1 MLWKVEHSR
10 KYLEERWDRDQVDWV
25 KIIES
30 ESEEKYTNPPNRYS
44 STSLINKLEELGIGR
59 PSTYV
64 SIIESITSVFINS
77 ESSLKPRILAIALI
91 NNFMKPYFNQY
102 IDYEFSKTMEDE
114 LDLILESKNPEES
127 KIKFLQKSHETI
139 KSHVEDYGIQDP
151 LALTT
156 VKLPFESRYVVKTG
170 RIQGKIPYPY
180 LLRDDDFKVG
190 LPPEITIEEIEE
202 EILIDEEELSEY
214 QQKRF
219 GPRGDL
225 IIQKQQLIQPI
236 QDQIFNAI
244 RELAKSRNYD
254 FIFDKSADIV
264 MLYSDKRYDV
274 SDQIL
279 RTISRANN
287 RKKVDSRK
295 DKREIENESLI
306 DETTVV
312 SDIENKEK
320 EDISDEKV
328 STPNKK
334 LTVKELLEQR
344 KQKNSDKRKVK
355 D

>member
-1 MLWKVEHSR
+1 MKKSYFFILLFLTSTFIFGQRGIKIGYIDTEYILENLPEYNQISKRLEEKAGDWKKEIEERSR
-10 KYLEERWDRDQVDWV
+10 KIDQ
-25 KIIES
+25 KKE
-30 ESEEKYTNPPNRYS
+30 
-44 STSLINKLEELGIGR
+44 
-59 PSTYV
+59 
-64 SIIESITSVFINS
+64 
-77 ESSLKPRILAIALI
+77 SLKSERIL
-91 NNFMKPYFNQY
+91 
-102 IDYEFSKTMEDE
+102 
-114 LDLILESKNPEES
+114 
-127 KIKFLQKSHETI
+127 
-139 KSHVEDYGIQDP
+139 
-151 LALTT
+151 LTS
-156 VKLPFESRYVVKTG
+156 EM
-170 RIQGKIPYPY
+170 
-180 LLRDDDFKVG
+180 
-190 LPPEITIEEIEE
+190 IEEIEE

-306 DETTVV
+306 DETTVA
-312 SDIENKEK
+312 SEIENKEK
-320 EDISDEKV
+320 DDLSKEKV

-344 KQKNSDKRKVK
+344 KQKNSNKRKVK

>member
-1 MLWKVEHSR
+1 MKKSYFFILLFLTTTFIFGQRGIKIGYIDTEYILENLPEYNQISKR
-10 KYLEERWDRDQVDWV
+10 LEEKAGDWKKEVEERTRKIDQ
-25 KIIES
+25 KKES
-30 ESEEKYTNPPNRYS
+30 
-44 STSLINKLEELGIGR
+44 L
-59 PSTYV
+59 
-64 SIIESITSVFINS
+64 NS
-77 ESSLKPRILAIALI
+77 ERIL
-91 NNFMKPYFNQY
+91 
-102 IDYEFSKTMEDE
+102 
-114 LDLILESKNPEES
+114 
-127 KIKFLQKSHETI
+127 
-139 KSHVEDYGIQDP
+139 
-151 LALTT
+151 LTS
-156 VKLPFESRYVVKTG
+156 EM
-170 RIQGKIPYPY
+170 
-180 LLRDDDFKVG
+180 
-190 LPPEITIEEIEE
+190 IEEIEE

-306 DETTVV
+306 DDTTVA
-312 SDIENKEK
+312 SEIENKEK
-320 EDISDEKV
+320 DDPSEEKV

-344 KQKNSDKRKVK
+344 KQKNSNKRKVK

>member
-1 MLWKVEHSR
+1 MKKSYFFILLFLTSTFIFGQRGIKIGYIDTEYILENLPEYNQISKRLEEKAGDWKKEIEERSR
-10 KYLEERWDRDQVDWV
+10 KIDQ
-25 KIIES
+25 KKE
-30 ESEEKYTNPPNRYS
+30 
-44 STSLINKLEELGIGR
+44 
-59 PSTYV
+59 
-64 SIIESITSVFINS
+64 
-77 ESSLKPRILAIALI
+77 SLKSERIL
-91 NNFMKPYFNQY
+91 
-102 IDYEFSKTMEDE
+102 
-114 LDLILESKNPEES
+114 
-127 KIKFLQKSHETI
+127 
-139 KSHVEDYGIQDP
+139 
-151 LALTT
+151 LTS
-156 VKLPFESRYVVKTG
+156 EM
-170 RIQGKIPYPY
+170 
-180 LLRDDDFKVG
+180 
-190 LPPEITIEEIEE
+190 IEEIEE

-306 DETTVV
+306 DETMVV
-312 SDIENKEK
+312 SEIENKEK
-320 EDISDEKV
+320 DDSSEEKV

-344 KQKNSDKRKVK
+344 KQKNSNKRKVK

>member
-1 MLWKVEHSR
+1 MKKSYFFILLFLTSSFIFGQRGIKIGYIDTEYILENLPEYNQISKRLEEKAGDWKKEIEERSR
-10 KYLEERWDRDQVDWV
+10 KIDQ
-25 KIIES
+25 KKE
-30 ESEEKYTNPPNRYS
+30 
-44 STSLINKLEELGIGR
+44 
-59 PSTYV
+59 
-64 SIIESITSVFINS
+64 
-77 ESSLKPRILAIALI
+77 SLKSERIL
-91 NNFMKPYFNQY
+91 
-102 IDYEFSKTMEDE
+102 
-114 LDLILESKNPEES
+114 
-127 KIKFLQKSHETI
+127 
-139 KSHVEDYGIQDP
+139 
-151 LALTT
+151 LTS
-156 VKLPFESRYVVKTG
+156 EM
-170 RIQGKIPYPY
+170 
-180 LLRDDDFKVG
+180 
-190 LPPEITIEEIEE
+190 IEEVEE
-202 EILIDEEELSEY
+202 EILIEEEELSEY

-306 DETTVV
+306 DETTVL
-312 SDIENKEK
+312 SEIENKEK
-320 EDISDEKV
+320 DDVSEEKV

-344 KQKNSDKRKVK
+344 KQKTL
-355 D
+355 

>member
-1 MLWKVEHSR
+1 MKKSYFFILLFLTSTFIFGQRGIKIGYIDTEYILENLPEYNQISKRLEEKAGDWKKEIEERSR
-10 KYLEERWDRDQVDWV
+10 KIDQ
-25 KIIES
+25 KKES
-30 ESEEKYTNPPNRYS
+30 LQSE
-44 STSLINKLEELGIGR
+44 
-59 PSTYV
+59 
-64 SIIESITSVFINS
+64 
-77 ESSLKPRILAIALI
+77 RIL
-91 NNFMKPYFNQY
+91 
-102 IDYEFSKTMEDE
+102 
-114 LDLILESKNPEES
+114 
-127 KIKFLQKSHETI
+127 
-139 KSHVEDYGIQDP
+139 
-151 LALTT
+151 LTS
-156 VKLPFESRYVVKTG
+156 EM
-170 RIQGKIPYPY
+170 
-180 LLRDDDFKVG
+180 
-190 LPPEITIEEIEE
+190 IEEIEE

-344 KQKNSDKRKVK
+344 KQKNSNKRKVK

>member
-1 MLWKVEHSR
+1 MKKSYFFILLFLTCSFIFGQRGIKIGYIDTEYILENLPEYNQISKR
-10 KYLEERWDRDQVDWV
+10 LEEKAGDWKKEVEERTRKIDQ
-25 KIIES
+25 KKES
-30 ESEEKYTNPPNRYS
+30 
-44 STSLINKLEELGIGR
+44 L
-59 PSTYV
+59 
-64 SIIESITSVFINS
+64 NS
-77 ESSLKPRILAIALI
+77 ERIL
-91 NNFMKPYFNQY
+91 
-102 IDYEFSKTMEDE
+102 
-114 LDLILESKNPEES
+114 
-127 KIKFLQKSHETI
+127 
-139 KSHVEDYGIQDP
+139 
-151 LALTT
+151 LTS
-156 VKLPFESRYVVKTG
+156 EM
-170 RIQGKIPYPY
+170 
-180 LLRDDDFKVG
+180 
-190 LPPEITIEEIEE
+190 IEEIEE

-306 DETTVV
+306 DDTTVA
-312 SDIENKEK
+312 SEIENKEK
-320 EDISDEKV
+320 DDPSEEKV

-344 KQKNSDKRKVK
+344 KQKNSNKRKVK

>member
-1 MLWKVEHSR
+1 MKKSYFFILLFLTSTFIFGQRGIKIGYIDTEYILENLPEYNQISKRLEEKAGDWKKEIEERSR
-10 KYLEERWDRDQVDWV
+10 KIDQ
-25 KIIES
+25 KKE
-30 ESEEKYTNPPNRYS
+30 
-44 STSLINKLEELGIGR
+44 
-59 PSTYV
+59 
-64 SIIESITSVFINS
+64 
-77 ESSLKPRILAIALI
+77 SLKSERIL
-91 NNFMKPYFNQY
+91 
-102 IDYEFSKTMEDE
+102 
-114 LDLILESKNPEES
+114 
-127 KIKFLQKSHETI
+127 
-139 KSHVEDYGIQDP
+139 
-151 LALTT
+151 LTS
-156 VKLPFESRYVVKTG
+156 EM
-170 RIQGKIPYPY
+170 
-180 LLRDDDFKVG
+180 
-190 LPPEITIEEIEE
+190 IEEIEE

-306 DETTVV
+306 DETTVT
-312 SDIENKEK
+312 SEIENKEK
-320 EDISDEKV
+320 DDPSDEKV
-328 STPNKK
+328 STPNKR

-344 KQKNSDKRKVK
+344 KQKNSNKRKVK

>member
-1 MLWKVEHSR
+1 MKKSYFFILLFLTSTFIFAQRGIKIGYIDTEYILENLPEYNQISKRLEEKAGDWKKEIEERSR
-10 KYLEERWDRDQVDWV
+10 KIDQ
-25 KIIES
+25 KKE
-30 ESEEKYTNPPNRYS
+30 
-44 STSLINKLEELGIGR
+44 
-59 PSTYV
+59 
-64 SIIESITSVFINS
+64 
-77 ESSLKPRILAIALI
+77 SLKSERIL
-91 NNFMKPYFNQY
+91 
-102 IDYEFSKTMEDE
+102 
-114 LDLILESKNPEES
+114 
-127 KIKFLQKSHETI
+127 
-139 KSHVEDYGIQDP
+139 
-151 LALTT
+151 LTS
-156 VKLPFESRYVVKTG
+156 EM
-170 RIQGKIPYPY
+170 
-180 LLRDDDFKVG
+180 
-190 LPPEITIEEIEE
+190 IEEIEE
-202 EILIDEEELSEY
+202 EILIEEEELSEY

-264 MLYSDKRYDV
+264 MLYSNKRYDV

-312 SDIENKEK
+312 SEFENKEK
-320 EDISDEKV
+320 DDRSDEKG
-328 STPNKK
+328 STANKK
-334 LTVKELLEQR
+334 LTVKEILEQR
-344 KQKNSDKRKVK
+344 KQKNSNKRKVK

>member
-1 MLWKVEHSR
+1 MKKNYFFILLFLTSTFIFGQRGIKIGYIDTEYILENLPEYNQISKRLEEKAGDWKKEIEERSR
-10 KYLEERWDRDQVDWV
+10 KIDQ
-25 KIIES
+25 KKE
-30 ESEEKYTNPPNRYS
+30 
-44 STSLINKLEELGIGR
+44 
-59 PSTYV
+59 
-64 SIIESITSVFINS
+64 
-77 ESSLKPRILAIALI
+77 SLKSERIL
-91 NNFMKPYFNQY
+91 
-102 IDYEFSKTMEDE
+102 
-114 LDLILESKNPEES
+114 
-127 KIKFLQKSHETI
+127 
-139 KSHVEDYGIQDP
+139 
-151 LALTT
+151 LTS
-156 VKLPFESRYVVKTG
+156 EM
-170 RIQGKIPYPY
+170 
-180 LLRDDDFKVG
+180 
-190 LPPEITIEEIEE
+190 IEEIEE

-264 MLYSDKRYDV
+264 MLYSNKRYDV

-295 DKREIENESLI
+295 NKREIENESLI
-306 DETTVV
+306 DETIVA
-312 SDIENKEK
+312 SEIENKEK
-320 EDISDEKV
+320 DDPSEEKV

-344 KQKNSDKRKVK
+344 KQKNSNKRKVK

>member
-1 MLWKVEHSR
+1 MKKSYFFILLFLVSTFIFAQRGIKIGYIDTEYILENLPEYNQISKR
-10 KYLEERWDRDQVDWV
+10 LEEKAGDWKKEVEERTRKIDQ
-25 KIIES
+25 KKES
-30 ESEEKYTNPPNRYS
+30 
-44 STSLINKLEELGIGR
+44 L
-59 PSTYV
+59 
-64 SIIESITSVFINS
+64 NS
-77 ESSLKPRILAIALI
+77 ERIL
-91 NNFMKPYFNQY
+91 
-102 IDYEFSKTMEDE
+102 
-114 LDLILESKNPEES
+114 
-127 KIKFLQKSHETI
+127 
-139 KSHVEDYGIQDP
+139 
-151 LALTT
+151 LTS
-156 VKLPFESRYVVKTG
+156 EM
-170 RIQGKIPYPY
+170 
-180 LLRDDDFKVG
+180 
-190 LPPEITIEEIEE
+190 IEEIEE

-306 DETTVV
+306 DETIVA
-312 SDIENKEK
+312 SEIENKEK
-320 EDISDEKV
+320 DDPSEEKV

-344 KQKNSDKRKVK
+344 KQKNSNKRKVK

>member
-1 MLWKVEHSR
+1 MKKSYFFILLFLTSTFIFGQRGIKIGYIDTEYILENLPEYNQISKRLEEKAGDWKKEIEERSR
-10 KYLEERWDRDQVDWV
+10 KIDQ
-25 KIIES
+25 KKE
-30 ESEEKYTNPPNRYS
+30 
-44 STSLINKLEELGIGR
+44 
-59 PSTYV
+59 
-64 SIIESITSVFINS
+64 
-77 ESSLKPRILAIALI
+77 SLKSERIL
-91 NNFMKPYFNQY
+91 
-102 IDYEFSKTMEDE
+102 
-114 LDLILESKNPEES
+114 
-127 KIKFLQKSHETI
+127 
-139 KSHVEDYGIQDP
+139 
-151 LALTT
+151 LTS
-156 VKLPFESRYVVKTG
+156 EM
-170 RIQGKIPYPY
+170 
-180 LLRDDDFKVG
+180 
-190 LPPEITIEEIEE
+190 IEEIEE

-306 DETTVV
+306 DETKVV

-344 KQKNSDKRKVK
+344 KQKNSNKRKVK